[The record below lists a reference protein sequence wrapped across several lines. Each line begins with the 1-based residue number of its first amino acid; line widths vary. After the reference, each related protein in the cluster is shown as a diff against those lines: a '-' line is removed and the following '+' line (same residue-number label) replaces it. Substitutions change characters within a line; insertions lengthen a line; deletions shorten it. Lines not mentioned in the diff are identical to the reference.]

1 MIWLTTNP
9 VSIMV
14 IAVPAAFPNV
24 RWRTQFKGSIM
35 NDMHVPPIHGEHASS
50 LNSDQ
55 QVAVAQ
61 LIKFIEDPYP
71 GSWHFCFTGFAGTG
85 KTFCMREVVAKCR
98 SSSVSFAYTAPTNK
112 AAKVLKNVTG
122 DACTIYSLLGLR
134 VDKSGELKQVVSGK
148 PVDLSDLDVIVVDE
162 ASMVNANLFGI
173 LETTAN
179 RFNLKVVFM
188 GDLAQLPP
196 VKESVSPSLVGTCG
210 ANLMRVMRHDNQI
223 LTFATKVREQIGNI
237 APSIK
242 IASDHDEHGGVW
254 KLDNRSFKMEIFNA
268 AQRGDFADGQF
279 AKIIAWRNVR
289 VAEYNAIARA
299 ALWGAD
305 AVNGFFLPG
314 DRVVAAGLCERGD
327 EVIMSTDDEAIVES
341 VANCVHPL
349 EPKYHAI
356 ELKVR
361 REDNVVV
368 RLLVIHPESKQAFD
382 NDSQALAHEARGN
395 SKLWK
400 RFWEHKEL
408 FHDIRYAYSITA
420 HRSQGS
426 TYNTCFVDFQ
436 DILYNRNRKE
446 AFQCLYVACTRPTT
460 KLILA

>member
-1 MIWLTTNP
+1 
-9 VSIMV
+9 
-14 IAVPAAFPNV
+14 
-24 RWRTQFKGSIM
+24 M
-35 NDMHVPPIHGEHASS
+35 NDMHVPPLHGQHASS
-50 LNSDQ
+50 LNVDQ
-55 QVAVAQ
+55 TLVVQS
-61 LIKFIEDPYP
+61 LIDFIQDPYP
-71 GSWHFCFTGFAGTG
+71 PSWYFCFTGFAGTG
-85 KTFCMREVVAKCR
+85 KTFCMREVVAKCKQ
-98 SSSVSFAYTAPTNK
+98 SATSFAYTAPTNK
-112 AAKVLKNVTG
+112 AAKVLRNVTG

-134 VDKSGELKQVVSGK
+134 VDKSGELKQVVTGK

-173 LETTAN
+173 LETTAK

-196 VKESVSPSLVGTCG
+196 VKESVSPSLVGMCG
-210 ANLMRVMRHDNQI
+210 ANLTRVMRHDNQI
-223 LTFATKVREQIGNI
+223 LTFATRVREQIGHI

-254 KLDNRSFKMEIFNA
+254 KLTARDFKMEIFNA

-289 VAEYNAIARA
+289 VAEYNSIARA
-299 ALWGAD
+299 ALWGAE
-305 AVNGFFLPG
+305 AQPGFFLPG

-361 REDNVVV
+361 REDNAVV
-368 RLLVIHPESKQAFD
+368 RLLVLHPESKTQFE
-382 NDSQALAHEARGN
+382 NDSQGLAHEARGN
-395 SKLWK
+395 AKLWK

-408 FHDIRYAYSITA
+408 FHDIRYAYAITA

-426 TYNTCFVDFQ
+426 TYNTVFVDYQ

-446 AFQCLYVACTRPTT
+446 AFQCLYVAATRPTT
-460 KLILA
+460 KLFLA

>member
-1 MIWLTTNP
+1 
-9 VSIMV
+9 
-14 IAVPAAFPNV
+14 
-24 RWRTQFKGSIM
+24 M
-35 NDMHVPPIHGEHASS
+35 NDMHVPPLHGMHASS
-50 LNSDQ
+50 LNVDQ
-55 QVAVAQ
+55 TLAVQ
-61 LIKFIEDPYP
+61 SLIDFIQDPYP
-71 GSWHFCFTGFAGTG
+71 PSWHFCFTGFAGTG
-85 KTFCMREVVAKCR
+85 KTFCMREVVAKCKQ
-98 SSSVSFAYTAPTNK
+98 SATSFAYTAPTNK
-112 AAKVLKNVTG
+112 AAKVLRNVTG

-134 VDKSGELKQVVSGK
+134 VDKSGELKQVVTGK

-162 ASMVNANLFGI
+162 ASMVNANLFSI
-173 LETTAN
+173 LETTAK
-179 RFNLKVVFM
+179 RFN
-188 GDLAQLPP
+188 
-196 VKESVSPSLVGTCG
+196 
-210 ANLMRVMRHDNQI
+210 
-223 LTFATKVREQIGNI
+223 LTFATRVREQIGHI

-254 KLDNRSFKMEIFNA
+254 KLTSRDFKMEIFNA

-305 AVNGFFLPG
+305 AINGFFLPG

-341 VANCVHPL
+341 VANCVHPF

-361 REDNVVV
+361 REDNAVV
-368 RLLVIHPESKQAFD
+368 RLLVLHPESKTQFE
-382 NDSQALAHEARGN
+382 NDSQGLAHEARGN
-395 SKLWK
+395 AKLWK

-408 FHDIRYAYSITA
+408 FHDIRYAYAITA

-426 TYNTCFVDFQ
+426 TYNTVFVDYQ

-446 AFQCLYVACTRPTT
+446 AFQCLYVAATRPTT
-460 KLILA
+460 KLFLA